1 MALNK
6 SVIVVFLVVAFIQS
20 ISLCSFTCVGSAW
33 PTPKPKPAIACFH
46 AGSSRHPC
54 IPEECSSM
62 CEYYHHNGALAF
74 CKSVLPGE
82 CCCPNENPCYHA
94 GSSPHPCTTQG
105 CSRMCQHYHHNGA
118 MAYCKSI
125 SPGECCCPS

>member
-1 MALNK
+1 MVLNK
-6 SVIVVFLVVAFIQS
+6 SAIVVFLVVAFI
-20 ISLCSFTCVGSAW
+20 V
-33 PTPKPKPAIACFH
+33 
-46 AGSSRHPC
+46 AGTW
-54 IPEECSSM
+54 
-62 CEYYHHNGALAF
+62 
-74 CKSVLPGE
+74 E

>member
-33 PTPKPKPAIACFH
+33 PTPKPKP
-46 AGSSRHPC
+46 
-54 IPEECSSM
+54 
-62 CEYYHHNGALAF
+62 
-74 CKSVLPGE
+74 
-82 CCCPNENPCYHA
+82 ENPCYHA